1 MKHLTIFLF
10 NLLFLIMPISL
21 AAQWYV
27 EISQMDSHFSDYS
40 LNVAGNPDTTVES
53 FSGVRDNSFGLGYL
67 IPFKSLEERLVP
79 DAEPSLIRLGV
90 GLGFDQLNLKTNSVI
105 NNVSHSVNYDMAQ
118 VQGRL
123 GLYLTHKLFSSNES
137 GTKNPKIPLALHGIA
152 LDLHGGLAYN
162 RYTAAIR
169 QHQNTTVDLTAG
181 SVFKDNYGAYFY
193 GAGLQ
198 FFVGPNTQLYARY
211 TMENAFNIEEKIN
224 SAASQNYGFD
234 KTKLTLGLL
243 IDLERANKMRK
254 KQQQR
259 MKDFDALV
267 AKMQANESQD
277 MLANESVSDSVYAQV
292 PLRHIKGHLTYEAF
306 DFVEFQFNS
315 YELDE
320 SKNKNKLSNLAK
332 FLADHP
338 NTLVKLV
345 GYADISGVIEHN
357 LILSQ
362 KRADSVKEYLHN
374 NYEIDNNRMLAVGA
388 GETLQFSS
396 DDYTYN
402 RVTQILILE

>member
-1 MKHLTIFLF
+1 
-10 NLLFLIMPISL
+10 
-21 AAQWYV
+21 
-27 EISQMDSHFSDYS
+27 
-40 LNVAGNPDTTVES
+40 
-53 FSGVRDNSFGLGYL
+53 
-67 IPFKSLEERLVP
+67 
-79 DAEPSLIRLGV
+79 
-90 GLGFDQLNLKTNSVI
+90 
-105 NNVSHSVNYDMAQ
+105 
-118 VQGRL
+118 
-123 GLYLTHKLFSSNES
+123 
-137 GTKNPKIPLALHGIA
+137 
-152 LDLHGGLAYN
+152 
-162 RYTAAIR
+162 
-169 QHQNTTVDLTAG
+169 
-181 SVFKDNYGAYFY
+181 
-193 GAGLQ
+193 
-198 FFVGPNTQLYARY
+198 
-211 TMENAFNIEEKIN
+211 MENAFNIEEKIN